1 MEALARAGRRSGRRG
16 AARAFTLI
24 EVVIA
29 LGLVLLLGGLA
40 LPTLIGLTSG
50 ASLSESESRVESVA
64 AICRAEAMRR
74 GQVIELAARE
84 NADGVTVLLG
94 RRADSAPVSGAGDA
108 PDGDGAAS
116 DPWPAFLVE
125 ELPRGCAVIEDVAER
140 ESTGRAED
148 GGRAG
153 PGAEDGGSAAPRKEV
168 LIAAFLPSGAAAVR
182 GATKLRAKDGR
193 EASIGV
199 NSWTGTVRVT
209 PSAPKR
215 EEESGAA
222 RGAEENKSGPGTG
235 EASER

>member
-1 MEALARAGRRSGRRG
+1 MEAPARAGRRSGRRG

-29 LGLVLLLGGLA
+29 LGLVLLLAGLA

-50 ASLSESESRVESVA
+50 AALREGESCVESVA

-108 PDGDGAAS
+108 PDGDAAAS

-148 GGRAG
+148 GGPAA
-153 PGAEDGGSAAPRKEV
+153 PGGSATPRKAV
-168 LIAAFLPSGAAAVR
+168 LIAAFLPSGAAAVK
-182 GATKLRAKDGR
+182 GATKLHAKDRR

-199 NSWTGTVRVT
+199 NGWTGAVRVT
-209 PSAPKR
+209 PIAPKP

-222 RGAEENKSGPGTG
+222 RGAEENKTVPGTE